1 MSVSSRADY
10 FNACAH
16 GECSI
21 CQVREVSRGADTKAN
36 GWGGGTLECGD
47 LCLVEDG
54 SERRGARVS
63 DEVPLETTSEG
74 WDGDGE
80 RVGMSRARTQSKYS
94 TIAQIRAPGGLLERL
109 QNRVALEA
117 LGESGSSTG
126 PKSIISQAA
135 GRGVWVWVSSVK
147 YGR

>member
-1 MSVSSRADY
+1 MSSRADY

-54 SERRGARVS
+54 SYRSGTLLFDVVAG
-63 DEVPLETTSEG
+63 ET
-74 WDGDGE
+74 
-80 RVGMSRARTQSKYS
+80 AK
-94 TIAQIRAPGGLLERL
+94 
-109 QNRVALEA
+109 
-117 LGESGSSTG
+117 
-126 PKSIISQAA
+126 
-135 GRGVWVWVSSVK
+135 
-147 YGR
+147 